1 MTQQIK
7 DVMTK
12 PVHSVRRDATLRAVA
27 RAMKEHKIGAVLIT
41 QADDSLLGLVTDRDL
56 VVRGMA
62 SDRDIDRTP
71 VAEICSTPPVK
82 LDITATVDDAVRLMR
97 ERSVR
102 RIPVVADGKP
112 VGIVSIGDLA
122 RAKDPNSLLA
132 QISAAPPNE

>member
-12 PVHSVRRDATLRAVA
+12 QIHSVRRDATLRAVA
-27 RAMKEHKIGAVLIT
+27 RAMKEHKIGAMLIT
-41 QADDSLLGLVTDRDL
+41 QADGSLLGLVTDRDL

-62 SDRDIDRTP
+62 ADRDIDRTP
-71 VAEICSTPPVK
+71 IAEICSTPPVK
-82 LDITATVDDAVRLMR
+82 LDITATADDAVRLMR
-97 ERSVR
+97 ERAVR

-132 QISAAPPNE
+132 QISAAPPNQ

>member
-12 PVHSVRRDATLRAVA
+12 PVHSVQRDATLRAVA
-27 RAMKEHKIGAVLIT
+27 RAMKQHKIGVMLIT
-41 QADDSLLGLVTDRDL
+41 QADGSLLGLVTDRDL

-71 VAEICSTPPVK
+71 IGEICSTPAVK
-82 LDITATVDDAVRLMR
+82 LDVTATADDAVRLMR
-97 ERSVR
+97 ERAVR

-122 RAKDPNSLLA
+122 RAKDPSSLLA

>member
-12 PVHSVRRDATLRAVA
+12 PVQTVHRDATLRAVA
-27 RAMKEHKIGAVLIT
+27 RAMKEHRIGAVLVL
-41 QADDSLLGLVTDRDL
+41 QADGSLLGLVTDRDL
-56 VVRGMA
+56 VMRGMA
-62 SDRDIDRTP
+62 SDRDIDRTQ

-82 LDITATVDDAVRLMR
+82 LDPTATIDDAVRLMR
-97 ERSVR
+97 ERAVR

-112 VGIVSIGDLA
+112 IGIVSIGDLA
-122 RAKDPNSLLA
+122 RARDPGSLLA

>member
-82 LDITATVDDAVRLMR
+82 LDVTATVDDAVRLMR

>member
-12 PVHSVRRDATLRAVA
+12 PVQTVRRDATLRAVA
-27 RAMKEHKIGAVLIT
+27 HAMKEHRIGAVLVL
-41 QADDSLLGLVTDRDL
+41 QADGSLLGLVTDRDL
-56 VVRGMA
+56 VMRGMA
-62 SDRDIDRTP
+62 SDRDIDRTQ

-82 LDITATVDDAVRLMR
+82 LDPTATVDDAVRLMR
-97 ERSVR
+97 ERAVR

-112 VGIVSIGDLA
+112 IGIVSIGDLA
-122 RAKDPNSLLA
+122 RARDPGSLLA

>member
-12 PVHSVRRDATLRAVA
+12 PVQTVRRDATLRAVA
-27 RAMKEHKIGAVLIT
+27 RAMKEHRIGAVLVL
-41 QADDSLLGLVTDRDL
+41 QADGSLLGLVTDRDL

-62 SDRDIDRTP
+62 SDRDIDRTQ

-82 LDITATVDDAVRLMR
+82 LDPTATVDDAVRLMR
-97 ERSVR
+97 ERAVR

-112 VGIVSIGDLA
+112 IGIVSIGDLA
-122 RAKDPNSLLA
+122 RARDPGSLLA

>member
-12 PVHSVRRDATLRAVA
+12 QIHSVRREATLRAVA
-27 RAMKEHKIGAVLIT
+27 RVMKEHKIGAVLVT
-41 QADDSLLGLVTDRDL
+41 QADGSLLGLVTDRDL

-62 SDRDIDRTP
+62 SDRDIDKTA
-71 VAEICSTPPVK
+71 VTEICSTPPVK
-82 LDITATVDDAVRLMR
+82 LDLTATVDDAVRLMR

-122 RAKDPNSLLA
+122 RAKDPSSLLA

>member
-12 PVHSVRRDATLRAVA
+12 QIHSVRRDATLRAVA
-27 RAMKEHKIGAVLIT
+27 RVMKEHKIGAVLVT
-41 QADDSLLGLVTDRDL
+41 QADGSLLGLVTDRDL

-62 SDRDIDRTP
+62 SDRDVDKTS

-82 LDITATVDDAVRLMR
+82 LDLTAMVDDAVRLMR

-112 VGIVSIGDLA
+112 VGIISIGDLA
-122 RAKDPNSLLA
+122 RARDPGSLLA

>member
-12 PVHSVRRDATLRAVA
+12 QIHSVRRDATLRAVA
-27 RAMKEHKIGAVLIT
+27 RVMKDHKIGAVLVT
-41 QADDSLLGLVTDRDL
+41 QADGSLLGLVTDRDL

-62 SDRDIDRTP
+62 SDRDFDKTS
-71 VAEICSTPPVK
+71 VAEICSTPPVR
-82 LDITATVDDAVRLMR
+82 LDLTAMVDDAVRLMR

-112 VGIVSIGDLA
+112 VGIISIGDLA
-122 RAKDPNSLLA
+122 RAKDPGSLLA

>member
-12 PVHSVRRDATLRAVA
+12 QVHSVRKDATLRAVA
-27 RAMKEHKIGAVLIT
+27 RVMKEHKIGAVLVT
-41 QADDSLLGLVTDRDL
+41 QADGSLLGLVTDRDL

-62 SDRDIDRTP
+62 PDRDIDKTQ
-71 VAEICSTPPVK
+71 VADICSTSPVK
-82 LDITATVDDAVRLMR
+82 LDSTATVDDAVRLMR
-97 ERSVR
+97 ERTVR
-102 RIPVVADGKP
+102 RIPVVADGRP
-112 VGIVSIGDLA
+112 IGIVSIGDLA

>member
-12 PVHSVRRDATLRAVA
+12 QIHSVRRDATLRAVA
-27 RAMKEHKIGAVLIT
+27 RVMKQHKIGVVLVT
-41 QADDSLLGLVTDRDL
+41 QADGSLLGLVTDRDL

-62 SDRDIDRTP
+62 SDRDVDKTS

-82 LDITATVDDAVRLMR
+82 LDLTAMVDDAVRLMR

-112 VGIVSIGDLA
+112 VGIISIGDLA
-122 RAKDPNSLLA
+122 RAKDPGSLLA

>member
-41 QADDSLLGLVTDRDL
+41 QADGSLLGLVTDRDL
-56 VVRGMA
+56 AVRGMA
-62 SDRDIDRTP
+62 SDRDIDKTP
-71 VAEICSTPPVK
+71 VSEICSTPPVK
-82 LDITATVDDAVRLMR
+82 LDVTATVDDAVRLMR

>member
-41 QADDSLLGLVTDRDL
+41 QADGSLLGLVTDRDL

-62 SDRDIDRTP
+62 SDRDIDKTP
-71 VAEICSTPPVK
+71 IAEICSTPPVK
-82 LDITATVDDAVRLMR
+82 LDITATADDAVRLMR
-97 ERSVR
+97 ERAVR

-112 VGIVSIGDLA
+112 VGMVSIGDLA
-122 RAKDPNSLLA
+122 RAKDPGSLLA
-132 QISAAPPNE
+132 QISAASANE

>member
-12 PVHSVRRDATLRAVA
+12 QVYSVPRDATLRAVA
-27 RAMKEHKIGAVLIT
+27 RLMKERKIGAALVT
-41 QADDSLLGLVTDRDL
+41 QADGSLLGLVTDRDL
-56 VVRGMA
+56 VVRGIA
-62 SDRDIDRTP
+62 SQRDVDQTR

-82 LDITATVDDAVRLMR
+82 LDPTATVDDAVRLMR
-97 ERSVR
+97 ERAVR

-112 VGIVSIGDLA
+112 IGIVSIGDLA

-132 QISAAPPNE
+132 QISAAPPND

>member
-12 PVHSVRRDATLRAVA
+12 QIHSVRRDATLRAVA
-27 RAMKEHKIGAVLIT
+27 RVMKEHKIGAVLVT
-41 QADDSLLGLVTDRDL
+41 QADGSLLGLVTDRDL
-56 VVRGMA
+56 VIRGMA
-62 SDRDIDRTP
+62 SDRDVDKTS

-82 LDITATVDDAVRLMR
+82 LDLTAMVDDAVRLMR

-122 RAKDPNSLLA
+122 RAKDPGSLLA

>member
-12 PVHSVRRDATLRAVA
+12 QIHSVRRDATLRAVA
-27 RAMKEHKIGAVLIT
+27 HVMKEHKIGAVLVT
-41 QADDSLLGLVTDRDL
+41 QADGSLLGLVTDRDL

-62 SDRDIDRTP
+62 SDRDLDKTS
-71 VAEICSTPPVK
+71 VAEICSTPPVR
-82 LDITATVDDAVRLMR
+82 LDLTAMVDDAVRLMR
-97 ERSVR
+97 ERAVR

-112 VGIVSIGDLA
+112 VGIISIGDLA
-122 RAKDPNSLLA
+122 RAKDPGSLLA

>member
-12 PVHSVRRDATLRAVA
+12 PVQTVRRDATLRAVA
-27 RAMKEHKIGAVLIT
+27 RAMKEHRIGAVLVL
-41 QADDSLLGLVTDRDL
+41 QADGSLLGLVTDRDL
-56 VVRGMA
+56 VMRGMA
-62 SDRDIDRTP
+62 SDRDIDRTQ

-82 LDITATVDDAVRLMR
+82 LDPTATVDDAVRLMR
-97 ERSVR
+97 ERAVR

-112 VGIVSIGDLA
+112 IGIVSIGDLA
-122 RAKDPNSLLA
+122 RARDPGSLLA

>member
-7 DVMTK
+7 DVMTQ
-12 PVHSVRRDATLRAVA
+12 PVQSVLGDATLCAVA
-27 RAMKEHKIGAVLIT
+27 RVMKEHRIGAVLVT
-41 QADDSLLGLVTDRDL
+41 QADGSLLGLVTDRDL
-56 VVRGMA
+56 AMRGMA
-62 SDRDIDRTP
+62 SDRDIDKTQ
-71 VAEICSTPPVK
+71 VTEICSTPPVT
-82 LDITATVDDAVRLMR
+82 LDPTATVDDAVRLMR
-97 ERSVR
+97 ERAVR